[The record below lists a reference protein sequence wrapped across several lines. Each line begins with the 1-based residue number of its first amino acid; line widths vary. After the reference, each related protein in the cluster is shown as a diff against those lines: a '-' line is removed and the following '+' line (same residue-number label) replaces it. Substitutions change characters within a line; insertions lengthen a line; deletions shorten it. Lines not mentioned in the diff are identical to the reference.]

1 MGRRLFRVAL
11 GQAPTHLRPIFA
23 GIMVW
28 LSPAIAAERTYDA
41 EQLRRLKAGEVL
53 VDVRADPQGAT
64 GLITATIDIKAPPQ
78 VLWAVMLDCERSKRI
93 TPSLKVCRVT
103 QKSNDGLSDVRE
115 HVVQWVWPLPA
126 VRSVF
131 ASQYRPFEQI
141 RFQRIE
147 GDLEFLEG
155 IWQLEPLRQGAATR
169 LTYTARITPGWPVP
183 GALVRSAIEADIPKT
198 LTALRAEVTGRE

>member
-1 MGRRLFRVAL
+1 MLPIVAIRAVL
-11 GQAPTHLRPIFA
+11 VNLVVWTVPAHAAGQSFDP
-23 GIMVW
+23 
-28 LSPAIAAERTYDA
+28 

-64 GLITATIDIKAPPQ
+64 GLITATIDIQAPPRM
-78 VLWAVMLDCERSKRI
+78 LWGIMLDCERSKRI
-93 TPSLKVCRVT
+93 TPALKVCRVT
-103 QKSNDGLSDVRE
+103 ETSSDGLSDVRE

-131 ASQYRPFEQI
+131 ASQYRPYEQI
-141 RFQRIE
+141 RFQRID

-155 IWQLEPLRQGAATR
+155 TWQLEPTRQGAATR

-183 GALVRSAIEADIPKT
+183 GALVRGAMESDIPKT
-198 LTALRAEVTGRE
+198 LTALRREATGRE

>member
-1 MGRRLFRVAL
+1 LRTRPYGSNSGSAMNWRLKAVLVSIAVSISRGAAA
-11 GQAPTHLRPIFA
+11 GQTF
-23 GIMVW
+23 
-28 LSPAIAAERTYDA
+28 DA
-41 EQLRRLKAGEVL
+41 EQLGRLRAGEVL
-53 VDVRADPQGAT
+53 VDVHADPQGAT
-64 GLITATIDIKAPPQ
+64 GLITATIDIQAPPQ

-93 TPSLKVCRVT
+93 TPALKVCRVT
-103 QKSNDGLSDVRE
+103 EQSSDGLSDVRE

-155 IWQLEPLRQGAATR
+155 TWQLVSIREGRATR
-169 LTYTARITPGWPVP
+169 LTYTARIQTPRNRRD
-183 GALVRSAIEADIPKT
+183 VR
-198 LTALRAEVTGRE
+198 TAF

>member
-1 MGRRLFRVAL
+1 MLSSGAIRAAQVCLV
-11 GQAPTHLRPIFA
+11 
-23 GIMVW
+23 VW
-28 LSPAIAAERTYDA
+28 TLPAHAAEQTFNP

-64 GLITATIDIKAPPQ
+64 GLITATIDIQAPPRM
-78 VLWAVMLDCERSKRI
+78 LWAIMLDCDRSRRI
-93 TPSLKVCRVT
+93 TPALKVCRVT
-103 QKSNDGLSDVRE
+103 ETSSDGLSDVRE

-141 RFQRIE
+141 RFQRIA

-155 IWQLEPLRQGAATR
+155 TWQLEPLRQGTATR
-169 LTYTARITPGWPVP
+169 LTYSARVTPGWPVP
-183 GALVRSAIEADIPKT
+183 GALVRSALEADIPKT
-198 LTALRAEVTGRE
+198 LTALRTEATGRE

>member
-1 MGRRLFRVAL
+1 MLSSVAIRAAQVCL
-11 GQAPTHLRPIFA
+11 VVSTL
-23 GIMVW
+23 
-28 LSPAIAAERTYDA
+28 PAHAAEQTFDP

-64 GLITATIDIKAPPQ
+64 GLITATIDIQAPPQ
-78 VLWAVMLDCERSKRI
+78 LLWAVMLDCNRSKRI
-93 TPSLKVCRVT
+93 TPALKVCRVRE
-103 QKSNDGLSDVRE
+103 KSSDGLSDVRE

-155 IWQLEPLRQGAATR
+155 TWQLGPIREGRSTR

-183 GALVRSAIEADIPKT
+183 GALVRSALESDIPKT
-198 LTALRAEVTGRE
+198 LSALRREATGRE